1 MYSLRLAERERA
13 VSERTR
19 ASLLCARSR
28 ELRKQA
34 DRVSDGLIET
44 LRRFEGR
51 PLGERG
57 EAFSLHLP
65 RLPIALGLVRQA
77 LLAWLERRGVGGD
90 DAAEI
95 ALACSEAC
103 ANAMEH
109 PQATER
115 PAVQVAASLRQ
126 GAVEVVVRDFGS
138 WGASRAV
145 EAGTRGRGLEMI
157 HRLMDDVAVAGSAR
171 GTTVTMRRR
180 LSDPRAQ
187 GTETRT

>member
-1 MYSLRLAERERA
+1 MSSLRLAERERA
-13 VSERTR
+13 AAERTR
-19 ASLLCARSR
+19 ASRLCARSR
-28 ELRKQA
+28 DLRKQA
-34 DRVSDGLIET
+34 DLVSGGLVET
-44 LRRFEGR
+44 LRRLDGR
-51 PLGERG
+51 PLGDRG
-57 EAFSLHLP
+57 DTFSLHLP

-77 LLAWLERRGVGGD
+77 LTAWLERCGVGDD

-95 ALACSEAC
+95 SLACSEAC

-109 PQATER
+109 PQETRR
-115 PAVQVAASLRQ
+115 PAVQVAASLPP

-138 WGASRAV
+138 WGASRPV

-157 HRLMDDVAVAGSAR
+157 HTLMDDVAVAGSAR